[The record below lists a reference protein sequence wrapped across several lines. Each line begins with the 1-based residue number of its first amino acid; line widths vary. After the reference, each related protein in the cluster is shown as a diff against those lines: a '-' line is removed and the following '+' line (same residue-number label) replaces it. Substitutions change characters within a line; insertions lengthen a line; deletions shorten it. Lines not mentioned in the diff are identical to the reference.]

1 MTAVVQPHNINDVT
15 PDRERGRSLT
25 VSVVIPTYNRS
36 AILARTLESLASQE
50 PDSPR
55 FDVHVADDGSEEDIA
70 SIVEAAVGL
79 DTYYHRRE
87 RDRFGAGQ
95 ARNLGAAAAKG
106 DIVVFLDT
114 DCMVGRDFI
123 SGHAGWH
130 AEGGKTV
137 LIGGKSGAVMGSDD

>member
-15 PDRERGRSLT
+15 TDRERGRALT

-55 FDVHVADDGSEEDIA
+55 FDVHVADDGSEENIA

-79 DTYYHRRE
+79 DTASE
-87 RDRFGAGQ
+87 P
-95 ARNLGAAAAKG
+95 AKPATWG
-106 DIVVFLDT
+106 LQRPKVT
-114 DCMVGRDFI
+114 
-123 SGHAGWH
+123 SSSSSTPTAWW
-130 AEGGKTV
+130 AET
-137 LIGGKSGAVMGSDD
+137 S